1 MIFAQAL
8 RPSGVSRR
16 IVHVFD
22 FSTLATTHSPV
33 RGLMARLGEELGGF
47 DASGVPDGELVV
59 LLGELETLKC
69 RVEGAQVVA
78 AAALDSSQQAAQAA
92 AGVPVERQ
100 GQGVGL
106 QVALARRESH
116 HRGERHLGLARVLTR
131 ELPCTLAAL
140 RAGLVSEWRATL
152 VARETACLSR
162 QHRAEIDRELGSHP
176 KTWARWGERELI
188 GELRRRAYRLDP
200 ASVVA
205 RRRHAE
211 AQRSVSLRPAPDC
224 MTYLTALLPV
234 VTGVGVFAEL
244 TRAADTARATG
255 DVRGRGQ
262 VMADTLAT
270 RLLGQPDGTA
280 PRVPVTVNVVVSD
293 EVLLGVS
300 GSVGGTVGAGGLGGA
315 GRTAR
320 TEGVEETAL
329 VQGYGVVPAA
339 LARQVAVA
347 APDAKVAL
355 RRLYASPAGGA
366 LVGMDSRSRCFP
378 PALAEF
384 IRLRDRTCRT
394 PWCDAPVR
402 HIDHVTAHAA
412 GGPTTAANAQ
422 GLCEACNHA
431 KTAPDWAATVSQ
443 TPVHTV
449 TLTTPTGAT
458 YDSTAPPAPRPL
470 PVGRPRLDRIESSW
484 VEQMLEAVLLKH
496 AA

>member
-8 RPSGVSRR
+8 RPSGVSSR
-16 IVHVFD
+16 IEHVFD
-22 FSTLATTHSPV
+22 SSALATMPSPV
-33 RGLMARLGEELGGF
+33 RGLMARLGEKL
-47 DASGVPDGELVV
+47 SGLDLRGQSDVDLVG

-69 RVEGAQVVA
+69 RVEAAQVMA
-78 AAALDSSQQAAQAA
+78 AAALDSSQRAAQAA

-140 RAGLVSEWRATL
+140 RAGLVSEWRATV
-152 VARETACLSR
+152 VARETACLSLE
-162 QHRAEIDRELGSHP
+162 HRAEIDQELGSHP
-176 KTWARWGERELI
+176 KTWARWGERELV
-188 GELRRRAYRLDP
+188 GELRRMAYRLDP

-205 RRRHAE
+205 RRRRAE
-211 AQRSVSLRPAPDC
+211 SQRSVSLRPAPDC

-234 VTGVGVFAEL
+234 VTGVGVYAEL
-244 TRAADTARATG
+244 TRAADTARAAG
-255 DVRGRGQ
+255 DGRGRGQ

-293 EVLLGVS
+293 EALLGD
-300 GSVGGTVGAGGLGGA
+300 GSKRTGGA
-315 GRTAR
+315 DD
-320 TEGVEETAL
+320 TAL

-339 LARQVAVA
+339 LARQLAGA

-355 RRLYASPAGGA
+355 RRLYATPATGA
-366 LVGMDSRSRCFP
+366 LVAMDSRSRCFP

-402 HIDHVTAHAA
+402 HIDHVRAHAD
-412 GGPTTAANAQ
+412 GGPTAADNAQ

-431 KTAPDWAATVSQ
+431 KTAPGWAATV
-443 TPVHTV
+443 TATGTGVGPAHTV

-458 YDSTAPPAPRPL
+458 YDSTAPPTPRPL
-470 PVGRPRLDRIESSW
+470 PRGRPRLDRIESSW